1 MASKSARRP
10 QSLISQAQGSL
21 RNAQAANRQRLRDNG
36 FLDAST
42 EAGYPQANQRR
53 IDSNSADGSSSLA
66 SSSRRIGGESSGV
79 SQAAASSLPRLKSP
93 RSSFSSTA
101 GSLPPRS
108 PSVTSASAL
117 SASAR
122 SGGFPPRSPSVRST
136 SSRSGNVSPRRSPAP
151 SVQDAEE
158 EDLDDD
164 EFDQQL
170 LELEELSQHLAHYG
184 DSSRGL
190 EMRPT
195 TGGTSASDSTTA
207 PASSRAT
214 LDATACQEQDLDWNG
229 DVDPLRSLI
238 GAPLAHYEI
247 SRMRL
252 PHGCR
257 IETSHGSFAQ
267 FFLSMDVTEGP
278 YTPATLVFWI
288 KIFAEY
294 PQANNFSVRCTKHI
308 FHPCVDS
315 STGAVDVRTEGE
327 TRLPSLIEALIQL
340 VKRPPT
346 SPALNDDAAAL
357 LERDPDEF
365 RRKVRLTLNGGEHG
379 GVTYDRVINLTKATP
394 DKKASRG
401 SMSEQTQIDLMKLE
415 VLKEEYK
422 SQASA
427 FIQQNKELIEDLS

>member
-10 QSLISQAQGSL
+10 QSLISQAQGNL
-21 RNAQAANRQRLRDNG
+21 RNVQAANRQRLRDSG
-36 FLDAST
+36 ILDAPA
-42 EAGYPQANQRR
+42 EAGYPRTNQRR
-53 IDSNSADGSSSLA
+53 IDSNSADGSSSVV
-66 SSSRRIGGESSGV
+66 SSSRRVGGEYPGV
-79 SQAAASSLPRLKSP
+79 AQASSSLPRLKSP

-122 SGGFPPRSPSVRST
+122 SGGIPPRSPSVRST
-136 SSRSGNVSPRRSPAP
+136 SSRSGNVSPRRSPAA
-151 SVQDAEE
+151 SVRDAEE
-158 EDLDDD
+158 DFDDD
-164 EFDQQL
+164 EFDRQL
-170 LELEELSQHLAHYG
+170 LELEELSEHLARYG
-184 DSSRGL
+184 DFSRGL

-207 PASSRAT
+207 PASSRGT
-214 LDATACQEQDLDWNG
+214 LEANACQEQDLDGNG
-229 DVDPLRSLI
+229 DVDPLRSLT

-257 IETSHGSFAQ
+257 FETSHGSFAQ
-267 FFLSMDVTEGP
+267 FFLSVDVTEGP

-288 KIFAEY
+288 KIFSEY
-294 PQANNFSVRCTKHI
+294 PQVGNFSVRCTKRI
-308 FHPCVDS
+308 FHPCVDA

-327 TRLPSLIEALIQL
+327 VRLPSLIEALLQL
-340 VKRPPT
+340 VKSPPT

-379 GVTYDRVINLTKATP
+379 GVTYDRVINLTKAAP
-394 DKKASRG
+394 DKKAPRG
-401 SMSEQTQIDLMKLE
+401 SMSEQIQIDLMKLE

-422 SQASA
+422 SHASA
-427 FIQQNKELIEDLS
+427 FIQQNKELIENLS